1 MTELFKKLAIN
12 CMFIFLILFLRNRN
26 HFIRFFTKFSTKDTI
41 KSKNQNNV
49 IRIGIYAYSLSNGG
63 VERNTAL
70 LLNYLSTNKIFDLH
84 FFYQFK
90 STSEYKISLNIKRI
104 SINSIKYEHIF
115 LKRKLMKYKIEIF
128 LYQQYE
134 ETIILMLKS
143 LKKVKIIFYNHSSFL
158 IWIYS
163 HDIAVFSSVYNHYKN
178 SKFVIS
184 LIHFENDYLFKKW
197 GIQSI
202 YMNNFITFE
211 YEKVIQSD
219 LSSNN
224 ILMIGRAD
232 DKNKRFDLGI
242 KAMKYIIKKIN
253 NCQMIITS
261 KNDKL
266 DELKLLIKTLSLD
279 NNIKFAGY
287 SSNPEIYFK
296 NISLHIFPSIAEA
309 FPMVLSETKIYGIPS
324 ILVGI
329 DYITTSKEGVIVVYD
344 DNPETIANHAIKLLS
359 NMMYRKKIG
368 KAARR
373 SMKKL
378 SNIFL
383 FKKWK
388 KLILAVNEGEDSYRR
403 LVNEDKPIPEN
414 ESIYIL
420 KNQINLLKKRE
431 NCFKNITFRNILNF
445 SFVKNLNC
453 IKF

>member
-12 CMFIFLILFLRNRN
+12 CMLILFLRNRN

-359 NMMYRKKIG
+359 NRMYRKKIG

-431 NCFKNITFRNILNF
+431 NCFKNITLRNILNF